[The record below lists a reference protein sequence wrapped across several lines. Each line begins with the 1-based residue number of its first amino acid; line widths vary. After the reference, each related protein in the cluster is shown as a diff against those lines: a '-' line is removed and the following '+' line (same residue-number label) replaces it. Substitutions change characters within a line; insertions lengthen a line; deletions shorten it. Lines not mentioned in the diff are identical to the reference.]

1 MRTLRIGLIGT
12 GYMGKAHAIAYRNAS
27 AVFPL
32 DTRIHCDLVAEI
44 NADLAATKAAELGF
58 SRSTGNWEALVKD
71 PDIDIVDICSPNF
84 LHKKMAL
91 AAVAAGKH
99 VYCEKPLALT
109 SEDALEM
116 TRAAETAGVKTLVGF
131 NYPKNPTVQ
140 LAKEIIDSGEIGR
153 VVHFRG
159 TFNEDY
165 LADANLPFSWRLKRG
180 FSGAGTL
187 GDMGSHLIQLAQ
199 HLVGPITEVC
209 ADLQTVHRQR
219 PIPDQPGEFGT
230 VENDDQVH
238 LLARFAGGAMGTLE
252 SSRIAWGRKNGLWF
266 EITGTRGSLVYDQ
279 ERLSELQLFS
289 ADDRSDRQGFRRIL
303 TGPEHPDYGHFCVSP
318 GHGLGYNDMKAVEVR
333 DLVEGIITDRPLW
346 PDFRA
351 AYEVNRV
358 MDAIEQ
364 SFAEHRW
371 VPMDSAALSMS
382 DHPEEPHHAR

>member
-32 DTRIHCDLVAEI
+32 DARIYCDMVADV
-44 NADLAATKAAELGF
+44 NADLAAKKALELGF
-58 SRSTGNWEALVKD
+58 SRSTGDWETLVND
-71 PDIDIVDICSPNF
+71 PAIDIVDICSPNF
-84 LHKKMAL
+84 LHKKMAI
-91 AAVAAGKH
+91 AALAAGKH
-99 VYCEKPLALT
+99 VYCEKPLAMNA
-109 SEDALEM
+109 EDALEM
-116 TRAAETAGVKTLVGF
+116 ARAAETAGVKTLVGF

-140 LAKEIIDSGEIGR
+140 LAKEIIDNGEIGR

-165 LADANLPFSWRLKRG
+165 LADARLPFNWRMKRD

-187 GDMGSHLIQLAQ
+187 GDMGSHLIQLAE
-199 HLVGPITEVC
+199 HLVGNITDVC
-209 ADLQTVHRQR
+209 ADLQTVHGQR

-238 LLARFAGGAMGTLE
+238 LLARFDGGAIGTLE

-266 EITGTRGSLVYDQ
+266 EIIGTRGSLIFDQ
-279 ERLSELQLFS
+279 ERLSELHLFFAEDPS
-289 ADDRSDRQGFRRIL
+289 HRQGFRRIL

-333 DLVEGIITDRPLW
+333 DLIEGITSNRPLW
-346 PDFRA
+346 PDFQA
-351 AYEVNRV
+351 AYRVNRT
-358 MDAIEQ
+358 MEAIER

-371 VPMDSAALSMS
+371 VALG
-382 DHPEEPHHAR
+382 